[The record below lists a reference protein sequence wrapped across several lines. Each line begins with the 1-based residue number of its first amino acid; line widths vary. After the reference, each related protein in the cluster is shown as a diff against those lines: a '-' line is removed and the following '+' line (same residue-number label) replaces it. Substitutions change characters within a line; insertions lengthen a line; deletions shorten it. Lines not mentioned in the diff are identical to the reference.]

1 MNIEKIKEIMRDKG
15 IRAMDIVAVTGL
27 PKQTISSIVRSE
39 VSDPRISTVKK
50 IANALE
56 VTIDE
61 IA

>member
-1 MNIEKIKEIMRDKG
+1 MDIEKIKEIMRDKG

-27 PKQTISSIVRSE
+27 PKQTISSIVRGE

-50 IANALE
+50 IALE